1 MRGYIITM
9 SVAAIICSVL
19 EIFAPKQ
26 WEKYVKLALGLVIM
40 SIILSPVMA
49 MKKEKIELAEESF
62 HERGDEF
69 YHNVATELKARV
81 EQDIEERLLKEFK
94 LEAKA
99 TVDIDV
105 DENHNIKGVNAI
117 WIKCRKNPPKLRERL
132 EEIYG
137 CERIEINS
145 K

>member
-9 SVAAIICSVL
+9 SVAAIICSAL
-19 EIFAPKQ
+19 EIFAPKE

-40 SIILSPVMA
+40 SIILSPLVA
-49 MKKEKIELAEESF
+49 MKKEKIEPIEASYSI
-62 HERGDEF
+62 RADEF
-69 YHNVATELKARV
+69 YDNVTKELKSRV

-117 WIKCRKNPPKLRERL
+117 RIKCRKNPPKLRERL

>member
-49 MKKEKIELAEESF
+49 LKKEKIELAEESF

-81 EQDIEERLLKEFK
+81 EQDIEERLLKEFE
-94 LEAKA
+94 LEAQA

-117 WIKCRKNPPKLRERL
+117 RIKCRKNPPKLRERL

>member
-19 EIFAPKQ
+19 EIFAPKE
-26 WEKYVKLALGLVIM
+26 WGKYVKLALGLVIM
-40 SIILSPVMA
+40 SIILSPIMA
-49 MKKEKIELAEESF
+49 LKKEKIEIAEASYSI
-62 HERGDEF
+62 RADEF
-69 YHNVATELKARV
+69 YDNVTKELKSRV
-81 EQDIEERLLKEFK
+81 EQDIEERLKKEFK

-105 DENHNIKGVNAI
+105 DEKHNIKGVNVI
-117 WIKCRKNPPKLRERL
+117 RIKCRKNPPKLRERL

>member
-49 MKKEKIELAEESF
+49 LKKEKIELAEESF

-81 EQDIEERLLKEFK
+81 EQDIEERLLKEFE

-117 WIKCRKNPPKLRERL
+117 RIKCRKNPPKLRERL

>member
-19 EIFAPKQ
+19 EIFAPKE
-26 WEKYVKLALGLVIM
+26 WGKYVKLALGLVIM
-40 SIILSPVMA
+40 SIILSPIMA
-49 MKKEKIELAEESF
+49 LKKEKIEIAEASYSI
-62 HERGDEF
+62 RADEF
-69 YHNVATELKARV
+69 YDNVTKELKSRV
-81 EQDIEERLLKEFK
+81 EQDIEERLKKEFK
-94 LEAKA
+94 LESTAM
-99 TVDIDV
+99 VDIDV
-105 DENHNIKGVNAI
+105 DENHNIKGVNVI
-117 WIKCRKNPPKLRERL
+117 RIKCRKNPPKLRERL

>member
-40 SIILSPVMA
+40 SIILSPVIA
-49 MKKEKIELAEESF
+49 LKKEKIELAEESF

-81 EQDIEERLLKEFK
+81 EQDIEERLLKEFE
-94 LEAKA
+94 LEAQA

-117 WIKCRKNPPKLRERL
+117 RIKCRKNPPKLRERL

>member
-9 SVAAIICSVL
+9 SVAAIICSAL
-19 EIFAPKQ
+19 EIFAPKE

-40 SIILSPVMA
+40 SIILSPLMA
-49 MKKEKIELAEESF
+49 MKKEKIEPIEDSYSIRA
-62 HERGDEF
+62 DEF

-94 LEAKA
+94 LAAKA

-117 WIKCRKNPPKLRERL
+117 RIKCRKNPPKLRERL

>member
-49 MKKEKIELAEESF
+49 LKKEKIELAEESF

-81 EQDIEERLLKEFK
+81 EQDIEERLLKEVE

-117 WIKCRKNPPKLRERL
+117 RIKCRKNPPKLRERL